1 MKSRLSLRMPT
12 TTAAGMLA
20 VAPILLAGAC
30 LLAGGCGASSTI
42 EPGGQG
48 GDPGGT
54 GGDATSGGTGG
65 TSGGVGGTSA
75 GMAGSGAGGTPCTP
89 PTSGVMIDGVSRF
102 QYGINYAW
110 GTFASDFGNMT
121 RGVAATKAARLTSM
135 MDMKAHGVDAVRW
148 WVFPNFTGGGVSFD
162 SSGSPTGLVGS
173 TLADIT
179 AALDDAAQA
188 GIHIQFTLFSFDN
201 FKTATMPQ
209 HNLAPIISSPTML
222 AALINNVVVPF
233 VNQVNASPNKDRVS
247 SWDVINEPEWA
258 IAATPTDGSDQ
269 AFTPQT
275 TVTTVTYPVMKA
287 FVQAVVDALH
297 GASDKPVTVGGAAI
311 KWAKAWAGVGD
322 FYTFHMYDWVNMSFP
337 YTKSLASYGVTDK
350 PVVLGEF
357 PIQGLTGPPAVS
369 YATLVNTFYQLGYAG
384 VMAWSFND
392 PKFPWSPNNMNVQS
406 FATTHP
412 CMFGP

>member
-1 MKSRLSLRMPT
+1 MKSPLSLRMAT
-12 TTAAGMLA
+12 TTAAIALA
-20 VAPILLAGAC
+20 LSPL
-30 LLAGGCGASSTI
+30 LLAGGCSSSGLD
-42 EPGGQG
+42 PGGQG

-54 GGDATSGGTGG
+54 GGDATGGDTGTGG
-65 TSGGVGGTSA
+65 ASGGLG
-75 GMAGSGAGGTPCTP
+75 GSGAGGTPCTP
-89 PTSGVMIDGVSRF
+89 PIGGVMIDGASRF

-110 GTFASDFGNMT
+110 ASFASDFGNT
-121 RGVAATKAARLTSM
+121 NRGVAATKAARLTSM

-148 WVFPNFTGGGVSFD
+148 WVFPNFTGGGVTFD
-162 SSGSPTGLVGS
+162 TTGSPTGLGGS

-188 GIHIQFTLFSFDN
+188 GIHIQFTFFSFDN
-201 FKTATMPQ
+201 FKTATMPP
-209 HNLAPIISSPTML
+209 HNLAPIISNPTML
-222 AALINNVVVPF
+222 AALVNNVVIPF
-233 VNQVNASPNKDRVS
+233 VNRVNADPNSDRVS

-258 IAATPTDGSDQ
+258 IAATPTDGADQ

-287 FVQAVVDALH
+287 FVQAVADALH
-297 GASDKPVTVGGAAI
+297 NTSDKPVTVGGAAI
-311 KWAKAWAGVGD
+311 KWAKAWAGIGD

-357 PIQGLTGPPAVS
+357 PIQGLTGVP
-369 YATLVNTFYQLGYAG
+369 YATLVSTIYQLGYAG
-384 VMAWSFND
+384 AMAWAYND
-392 PKFPWSPNNMNVQS
+392 SKFPWSPNNANVQS

-412 CMFGP
+412 CMFEP

>member
-1 MKSRLSLRMPT
+1 MKARLSLSIAALTLAAAPT
-12 TTAAGMLA
+12 
-20 VAPILLAGAC
+20 LLAGAC
-30 LLAGGCGASSTI
+30 GDSSSI

-48 GDPGGT
+48 GEPAGA
-54 GGDATSGGTGG
+54 GGDPTGAAGG
-65 TSGGVGGTSA
+65 TSGSMG
-75 GMAGSGAGGTPCTP
+75 GSGAGGATACTP

-102 QYGINYAW
+102 QFGINYAW
-110 GTFASDFGNMT
+110 ASFASDFGNTT

-148 WVFPNFTGGGVSFD
+148 WVFPNFTGGGVTFD
-162 SSGSPTGLVGS
+162 ASGSPTGLGGS

-188 GIHIQFTLFSFDN
+188 GIHIQFTFFSFDN
-201 FKTATMPQ
+201 FKTATMPP

-222 AALINNVVVPF
+222 SALVNNVVIPF
-233 VNQVNASPNKDRVS
+233 VNQVNADPNKDRVT

-258 IAATPTDGSDQ
+258 IAATPTDGFDQ

-357 PIQGLTGPPAVS
+357 PIQGLTGVP
-369 YATLVNTFYQLGYAG
+369 YATLVSTIYQLGYAG
-384 VMAWSFND
+384 AMAWAYND
-392 PKFPWSPNNMNVQS
+392 NKNFPWSPNNLNVQA
-406 FATTHP
+406 FATAHP
-412 CMFGP
+412 CMFAP

>member
-1 MKSRLSLRMPT
+1 M
-12 TTAAGMLA
+12 
-20 VAPILLAGAC
+20 V
-30 LLAGGCGASSTI
+30 
-42 EPGGQG
+42 
-48 GDPGGT
+48 
-54 GGDATSGGTGG
+54 
-65 TSGGVGGTSA
+65 
-75 GMAGSGAGGTPCTP
+75 
-89 PTSGVMIDGVSRF
+89 DGVSRF

-110 GTFASDFGNMT
+110 ASFASDFGNTT
-121 RGVAATKAARLTSM
+121 RGVAATKAQRLTAM

-148 WVFPNFTGGGVSFD
+148 WVFPNFTGGGVTFD
-162 SSGSPTGLVGS
+162 STGSPTGLGGS

-201 FKTATMPQ
+201 FKTATMPP

-222 AALINNVVVPF
+222 SALVNNVVIPF
-233 VNQVNASPNKDRVS
+233 ANQVNADPNKDRVS

-258 IAATPTDGSDQ
+258 IAATPTDGSDA

-287 FVQAVVDALH
+287 FVQAIADALH

-311 KWAKAWAGVGD
+311 KWAKAWAGIGD
-322 FYTFHMYDWVNMSFP
+322 FYTFHMYDWVNMSYP

-357 PIQGLTGPPAVS
+357 PIQGLTGVP
-369 YATLVNTFYQLGYAG
+369 YATLVSTIYQLGYAG
-384 VMAWSFND
+384 AMAWAYND
-392 PKFPWSPNNMNVQS
+392 TNFPWSPNNLNVQS
-406 FATTHP
+406 FATAHP
-412 CMFGP
+412 CMFAP